1 MVHSGGMSESETGK
15 TPIGRTAST
24 VWVEPTGD
32 GVEAGAAT
40 TATSGARVVTEQD
53 GADGAVAQM
62 GAVVPPVVAT
72 ALLGRTV
79 GLADHVG
86 ARRRLEI

>member
-15 TPIGRTAST
+15 MPVGRTAST

-40 TATSGARVVTEQD
+40 TAQIA
-53 GADGAVAQM
+53 M
-62 GAVVPPVVAT
+62 MVAT
-72 ALLGRTV
+72 RRNAMSTSF
-79 GLADHVG
+79 AEMDSTK
-86 ARRRLEI
+86 ARKPAVRG